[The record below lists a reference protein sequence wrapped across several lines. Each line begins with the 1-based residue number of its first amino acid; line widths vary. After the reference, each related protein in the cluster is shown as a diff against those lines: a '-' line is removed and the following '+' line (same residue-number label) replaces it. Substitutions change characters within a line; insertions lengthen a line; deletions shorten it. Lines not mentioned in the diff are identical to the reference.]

1 MARLLPKHNFR
12 LPLNSLRTFEAAARR
27 LSFKDAAEEL
37 FVSPTTVSNQIRE
50 LERDWGCELFVR
62 KTRSVVLTDAGRSL
76 ALVLGRAFADIR
88 NEIETHVA
96 PTSKAV
102 TLAVGPIFGTRWLI
116 PRLSRFQK
124 AHPNIELQLNHS
136 PRITSVESI
145 DSLVTVDWG
154 TGEWDGLDVIEL
166 FSIVYTPVISPSLAR
181 LYDQPCRPIDLARF
195 PIIHQR
201 DRSEWF
207 AWLDLAGESNLSFR
221 DEIVVMDSN
230 IAVQAAID
238 GQGVALGSFPFLD
251 AEVESGRLLRPFD
264 IDLVPK
270 RSYNLLT
277 RPGARRTPEVDAVC
291 KWLLDEAKSTTRNLH
306 GQFDFADA

>member
-1 MARLLPKHNFR
+1 MAKHKFR

-50 LERDWGCELFVR
+50 LEREWRCELFIR
-62 KTRSVVLTDAGRSL
+62 KTRAVVLTDAGRSL

-88 NEIETHVA
+88 TEIETHVSPA
-96 PTSKAV
+96 TKAV

-116 PRLSRFQK
+116 PRLSGFRR
-124 AHPNIELQLNHS
+124 AHPDIELQLDHS
-136 PRITSVESI
+136 PRITSVESVNSMI
-145 DSLVTVDWG
+145 TVDWG
-154 TGEWDGLDVIEL
+154 TGQWDGLEVTRL
-166 FSIVYTPVISPSLAR
+166 FSVVYAAVVSPSLAER
-181 LYDQPCRPIDLARF
+181 HEPLVRPIDLARF

-201 DRSEWF
+201 DRSEWT

-221 DEIVVMDSN
+221 DEVVVMDSN

-238 GQGVALGSFPFLD
+238 GQGVALGTFPFLD
-251 AEVESGRLLRPFD
+251 AEVAAGRLLRPFD
-264 IDLVPK
+264 VNLVPT

-277 RPGARRTPEVDAVC
+277 RHGARSTPEVDAVC
-291 KWLLDEAKSTTRNLH
+291 NWLLQEAQSTPVSLERGA
-306 GQFDFADA
+306 GQSDT